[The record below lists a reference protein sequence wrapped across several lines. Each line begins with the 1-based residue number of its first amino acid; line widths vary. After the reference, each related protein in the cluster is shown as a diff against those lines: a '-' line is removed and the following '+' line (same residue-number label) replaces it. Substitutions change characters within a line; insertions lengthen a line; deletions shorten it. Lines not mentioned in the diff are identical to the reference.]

1 MKKARGERQKALRKE
16 VGNRQRDR
24 RRKRKQMIC
33 KVRQRRLI
41 ESRRQGMK
49 NTQKE
54 TEKNRI

>member
-16 VGNRQRDR
+16 VGNRQRGR

-33 KVRQRRLI
+33 KVRHRRQI

-49 NTQKE
+49 NTEKE